1 MFGLFHK
8 WVRLGL
14 FLISYMMSNIHAIMK
29 FRSAVSLLFILFFGL
44 LAEKCE
50 TPEMESVLK
59 WSCLWM
65 LIFFSSHNNSNEWN
79 LIVTIIFLWYS
90 CNLSMG
96 CNGPTMGLVHDLWEL
111 ATDFYNMIAF
121 PTPWTRIKRGSGC
134 SMEPTQ
140 TKPVQISILHIIG
153 HVTHQLW
160 IEVHLNH
167 NWPVVWCCN
176 LGGAKLGPTWPHL
189 TKVKLSLGLFGSGS
203 PRLGSGFVNPNLTL
217 VPNLSVWTNDRV
229 RWTHLVIIKLTL
241 TTHLWGSLLWKYVRR
256 FLILLF
262 FPGYYCRI

>member
-1 MFGLFHK
+1 MGQTWAVLNKLHDVQHPCYYEIQKCSFIALHSIFWSFGREM
-8 WVRLGL
+8 WNSWNG
-14 FLISYMMSNIHAIMK
+14 ISIK
-29 FRSAVSLLFILFFGL
+29 VELSLNVDF
-44 LAEKCE
+44 
-50 TPEMESVLK
+50 
-59 WSCLWM
+59 
-65 LIFFSSHNNSNEWN
+65 FFSSHNNSNEWN

-140 TKPVQISILHIIG
+140 TKPVQISIVHIIG

-189 TKVKLSLGLFGSGS
+189 TKVKLSLGLFRSGS

-217 VPNLSVWTNDRV
+217 VPNLSVWTNHRV